1 MAKIFYSMAGEGRGH
16 AARVRSMVEE
26 LRHEHELVL
35 FAPDQAYE
43 FLTPRYPA
51 GFPNVEVR
59 RIPGLRFHY
68 TRGRLDLTRSV
79 ACGLGY
85 LWKMPGLVRQLKRV
99 IRDEQPDLVIADF
112 EPSLPRAARACGVPF
127 VSLNHQHFL
136 VACDLSSLPLALQ
149 GYARLMGL
157 AVRAH
162 HPGQA
167 ATIVSSFFRAPLL
180 RGYEN
185 VVQVGPL
192 LRPEI
197 RNFANSART
206 RGDYL
211 LSYLRPSTPNRVLEL
226 LKLAGRE
233 VRIYGLSGNDAAG
246 DPPPDGPLR
255 FRRLSERT
263 FAEDLAGCAAVI
275 GAAGNQTLGEALYL
289 GKPVLA
295 LPEERHHE
303 QLINAHFLRQMGAG
317 DFETIESAEAR
328 HLGSFLERLD
338 EFAAAADRQHE
349 RLDGTPAALAA
360 VQQHLP
366 IVGPSRREGR
376 QQKRR
381 HYGRLEACPTYPLL
395 QNAMRNG

>member
-26 LRHEHELVL
+26 LRDDHELVL

-43 FLTPRYPA
+43 FLAPRYPA
-51 GFPNVEVR
+51 GFPHVEVR

-68 TRGRLDLTRSV
+68 SRGRLDLTRSV
-79 ACGLGY
+79 ACGIGY
-85 LWKMPGLVRQLKRV
+85 LWKLPGLVRELKRV
-99 IRDEQPDLVIADF
+99 IRAERPDLVIADF

-136 VACDLSSLPLALQ
+136 VACDLSSLPLSLQ
-149 GYARLMGL
+149 RYARLMGL

-162 HPGQA
+162 HRGQA
-167 ATIVSSFFRAPLL
+167 GTIVSSFFQAPLL

-197 RNFANSART
+197 KSAART
-206 RGDYL
+206 CGDYL

-233 VRIYGLSGNDAAG
+233 VRIYGLG
-246 DPPPDGPLR
+246 DDNRPPDGPLQ

-263 FAEDLAGCAAVI
+263 FAEDLAGCAGLI

-317 DFETIESAEAR
+317 DFATIEAVQAR
-328 HLGSFLERLD
+328 DVTRFMHRLD
-338 EFAAAADRQHE
+338 EFAEATEGQHE

-360 VQQHLP
+360 VRRHLP
-366 IVGPSRREGR
+366 PIVRQASRLS
-376 QQKRR
+376 KTS
-381 HYGRLEACPTYPLL
+381 GRLNPALLL
-395 QNAMRNG
+395 QKAFTSG

>member
-1 MAKIFYSMAGEGRGH
+1 MARIFYSMAGEGRGH
-16 AARVRSMVEE
+16 AARVRSMVEQ
-26 LRHEHELVL
+26 LRHDHELVL

-43 FLTPRYPA
+43 FLAPRYPV
-51 GFPNVEVR
+51 GFANVEVR

-68 TRGRLDLTRSV
+68 TRERLDLTRSV
-79 ACGLGY
+79 AHGLGY
-85 LWKMPGLVRQLKRV
+85 LWKLPGLVRELTRV
-99 IRDEQPDLVIADF
+99 IRAEQPDLVIADF

-136 VACDLSSLPLALQ
+136 VACDLSSLPLTLQ

-167 ATIVSSFFRAPLL
+167 ATIVSSFFQAPLL

-197 RNFANSART
+197 KSAART

-211 LSYLRPSTPNRVLEL
+211 LSYLRPSTPIRVLEL

-233 VRIYGLSGNDAAG
+233 VRVYGLGG
-246 DPPPDGPLR
+246 DDRSPDGPLQ

-263 FAEDLAGCAAVI
+263 FAEDLAGCAGLI

-317 DFETIESAEAR
+317 DFATIEAVERTHIAR
-328 HLGSFLERLD
+328 FVARLD
-338 EFAAAADRQHE
+338 NLAAAAETHRS

-360 VQQHLP
+360 VRRHLP
-366 IVGPSRREGR
+366 QPGR
-376 QQKRR
+376 QAS
-381 HYGRLEACPTYPLL
+381 RLSRTHGSLKACPTGKPALLL
-395 QNAMRNG
+395 QKAFTSG